1 MSLGTVVLRP
11 ILVIVAMNEE
21 IAFLLNAAEEL
32 RALALTAPEVAS
44 ELRRTAD
51 KLEARA
57 AELSR
62 HGRGRYS
69 RGETASVR
77 GTRAAKARDFAPN
90 AKSSGR

>member
-1 MSLGTVVLRP
+1 
-11 ILVIVAMNEE
+11 MNEE

-32 RALALTAPEVAS
+32 RALALTAPEGAS

-51 KLEARA
+51 ELEARA

-69 RGETASVR
+69 RG
-77 GTRAAKARDFAPN
+77 RD
-90 AKSSGR
+90 SLS

>member
-1 MSLGTVVLRP
+1 VSKLCQVSLGTVVLRP

-51 KLEARA
+51 ELEARA

-69 RGETASVR
+69 RG
-77 GTRAAKARDFAPN
+77 RD
-90 AKSSGR
+90 SLS